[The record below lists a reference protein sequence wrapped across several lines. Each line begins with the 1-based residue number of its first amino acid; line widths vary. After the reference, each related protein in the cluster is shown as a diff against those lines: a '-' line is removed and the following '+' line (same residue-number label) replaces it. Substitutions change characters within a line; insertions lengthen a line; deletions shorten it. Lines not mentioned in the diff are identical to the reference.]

1 MEFYKD
7 NLTLTASSWLQLNK
21 GLVEGESR
29 IIEGDHFYYKSLHTL
44 KFEMPQASELLL
56 KFSDDSHTDM
66 SDSMLLSSDTN
77 G

>member
-29 IIEGDHFYYKSLHTL
+29 TIEGDHFYYKSLHTF
-44 KFEMPQASELLL
+44 KFEML
-56 KFSDDSHTDM
+56 
-66 SDSMLLSSDTN
+66 
-77 G
+77 